1 MKNTILK
8 LTLVLAIAFTSSCK
22 KDAKQ
27 KTDELHLSEQNGIE
41 LNDGKRWFANS
52 ETTEGIKN
60 MVRIMNTFNEKED
73 IKAYATL
80 TKSLK
85 TEFSMVFEKCTMK
98 GEAHNQ
104 LHNFLIPIND
114 LFEPLASSNLKEC
127 QDSYNKLNS
136 HLKVYQTYFK

>member
-8 LTLVLAIAFTSSCK
+8 VTLVLAITMSYSCGK
-22 KDAKQ
+22 EAKQ
-27 KTDELHLSEQNGIE
+27 KTDELHLSEQNAIE
-41 LNDGKRWFANS
+41 LNDGKRWLANS

-60 MVRIMNTFNEKED
+60 MVKIMNTFSEKED
-73 IKAYATL
+73 IKAHATL
-80 TKSLK
+80 TERLKS
-85 TEFSMVFEKCTMK
+85 EFSMVFEKCTMK

-114 LFEPLASSNLKEC
+114 LFTPLASSDLKKC
-127 QDSYNKLNS
+127 QDSYEKLNR

>member
-8 LTLVLAIAFTSSCK
+8 LTLILAIAFVSSCR

-27 KTDELHLSEQNGIE
+27 KTDELNLSEQNGIA
-41 LNDGKRWFANS
+41 LNDGNRWIANP
-52 ETTEGIKN
+52 ETTEVIKN
-60 MVRIMNTFNEKED
+60 MMKIMNTFNEKED
-73 IKAYATL
+73 INSYATL
-80 TKSLK
+80 TESLK
-85 TEFSMVFEKCTMK
+85 SEFSMVFEKCTMK

-114 LFEPLASSNLKEC
+114 LFEPLASSDLKKC
-127 QDSYNKLNS
+127 QESYDKLNS